1 MIACYFVYD
10 KKIIECLVVV
20 LGGELQDN
28 EIYGRRQKHLVMCHG
43 TRYKVSSL
51 TTGQNDI

>member
-1 MIACYFVYD
+1 MT